1 MRVCSRFELGFDG
14 GRQGES
20 FGASRFACEGLG
32 VLVAAV
38 AMQLVSE
45 SSSESHYAR
54 ERVRVGKSQSCTAS
68 SLSHSSSALVFDP
81 QEQMSS
87 VDADDPWAPA
97 PVAQPP
103 QPDTDAEDSIS
114 PADIQAKEQL
124 VKYAHP
130 RPAGWVSDSRPHTY
144 PPQEHHKQA
153 GRTPR

>member
-1 MRVCSRFELGFDG
+1 
-14 GRQGES
+14 
-20 FGASRFACEGLG
+20 
-32 VLVAAV
+32 
-38 AMQLVSE
+38 
-45 SSSESHYAR
+45 
-54 ERVRVGKSQSCTAS
+54 
-68 SLSHSSSALVFDP
+68 
-81 QEQMSS
+81 MSS

-153 GRTPR
+153 GRTPSPVVRHPVSGDSTPSQRFEGGRRASRFPGRAADARAPLAVSLHVDASPTCSSKL